1 MCVVVVAVVVVAR
14 PAVEGRPVGPQVGRR
29 KRLLR
34 VVVEVVRVRMV
45 AVAEAG
51 LLLLLLL
58 LLLRLVVVMVV
69 KVAGLRVVNYR

>member
-14 PAVEGRPVGPQVGRR
+14 PAIEGRPVGPQVGRR

-58 LLLRLVVVMVV
+58 LLRLVVVMVV
-69 KVAGLRVVNYR
+69 KVTSLRVVNYR